1 MKHLATK
8 MSPFELALG
17 IEAKQPLDLTIPRT
31 KSTCCDDSKNVEEMA
46 KDCEEKKPW
55 AIKLLEKMK
64 VSYEKQTNTLWKH
77 IEFEVCDLMHVV
89 KHSRL

>member
-8 MSPFELALG
+8 ISPFELALG

-31 KSTCCDDSKNVEEMA
+31 KGTCCDDSKNVEKMA
-46 KDCEEKKPW
+46 KDCEERKSW

-77 IEFEVCDLMHVV
+77 IEFEVGDLVHVV
-89 KHSRL
+89 KHSGL